1 MKTLYL
7 IKHAKSD
14 WSVPGE
20 SDMERGLTKKGL
32 KDINTMGS
40 YLSLRG
46 VVPDTI
52 LSSCA
57 LRAQETSNILADK
70 IEFSGPKY
78 YLQELYLSSAELIKE
93 IVMAQDD
100 QFSKMFIV
108 GHNPQLSELVF
119 MLSSEHVSK
128 MPSLGIVAMEFD
140 IQEWNE
146 LDEKQGKVEF
156 FINPKQF
163 KYYMPK
169 QIRTVLEIN

>member
-20 SDMERGLTKKGL
+20 SDMERDLTKKGL

-40 YLSLRG
+40 YLALRG
-46 VVPDTI
+46 VFPDVI

-57 LRAQETSNILADK
+57 LRAQETTNILAQK
-70 IEFSGPKY
+70 IDFTGAKF
-78 YLQELYLSSAELIKE
+78 YLKELYLSSPEIIKE
-93 IVMAQDD
+93 FIMAQDD
-100 QFSKMFIV
+100 EMSEIFVV
-108 GHNPQLSELVF
+108 GHNPQISELVYI
-119 MLSSEHVSK
+119 LSGEHISK
-128 MPSLGIVAMEFD
+128 IPSMGIVAINFN
-140 IQEWNE
+140 IKEWNE
-146 LDEKQGKVEF
+146 LEGKQGQIDF

-169 QIRTVLEIN
+169 QIRTVLDN